1 MKNKTF
7 INILRFTYIIKGFIK
22 MVLTIWQKLKRDL
35 SEGYLSKQEKA
46 DLEKLKADY
55 ELLVAENKL
64 LKEGDPK
71 ATYWNDHFPKAS
83 IQYWGRPIPGTNQ
96 KYPLDVRNM
105 IFSKSV
111 LIEELINKKSLN
123 SGSND
128 EKALKC
134 LQFVHNNI
142 TYTTDSTLGVS
153 EYWLYP
159 SETWQRKL
167 GDCEDGAI
175 LLASLLVMCGVPTYR
190 VKICAGDVEGGGHAY
205 VIYLREIDDKWVV
218 LDWCY
223 WYDSSKVKDRLEHKS
238 MDKYLTIWFTF
249 NNQFS
254 WYHPDFKKDIN
265 ANTTD
270 RLKKNLQIKQRRVK

>member
-35 SEGYLSKQEKA
+35 KEGYLSKQEKA

-111 LIEELINKKSLN
+111 LIEELINKK
-123 SGSND
+123 
-128 EKALKC
+128 
-134 LQFVHNNI
+134 
-142 TYTTDSTLGVS
+142 
-153 EYWLYP
+153 
-159 SETWQRKL
+159 
-167 GDCEDGAI
+167 
-175 LLASLLVMCGVPTYR
+175 
-190 VKICAGDVEGGGHAY
+190 
-205 VIYLREIDDKWVV
+205 
-218 LDWCY
+218 
-223 WYDSSKVKDRLEHKS
+223 LEE
-238 MDKYLTIWFTF
+238 L
-249 NNQFS
+249 
-254 WYHPDFKKDIN
+254 
-265 ANTTD
+265 
-270 RLKKNLQIKQRRVK
+270 